1 MIHMPRKVSNNR
13 KKDRT
18 RLKII
23 LVLCLVIIA
32 WMGLWTKAFMVQV
45 MQGQELA
52 AMADRQYFSEEKIT
66 GKRGEIFDRNK
77 VVLAQSIKSK
87 SVYANPFLVKD
98 PDSAAAALADALEA
112 KPSRMKKL
120 LNQKSS
126 FVWITR
132 KISDRAAHRVATRD
146 IPGIFIIEEHSRV
159 YPRGHMLGQVLG
171 FVGMDNQGLEGLEKS
186 LNETLAGAQMVVVMQ
201 RDASGHKMSL
211 LPQDPSAKVDGHD
224 VVLTIDSEIQFA
236 AEKSLASAVEKNNGK
251 NGVSLVVHI
260 PSGDILAWATY
271 PFFNPNDY
279 QNSNSS
285 VWRNRGAVDLI
296 EPGSTLK
303 PFLMAAVLEEGIAR
317 SDSLYF
323 CENGK
328 WRLGSNKIKDVKEY
342 GWLTLNRVLRY
353 SSNICSAKIGL
364 DLGPGP
370 YFQYL
375 DKLGFST
382 PTRLPLPGQG
392 KGILR
397 PPQTWRK
404 MDLASISFGQGLAS
418 TPLQLA
424 RAYLS
429 LANEGRF
436 TELNIIRDEK
446 RQAGFGPRIFSK
458 DVSKEVMGMLR
469 DAVEMDGT
477 GTQARISGLEVGGKT
492 GTAQKASPQGGYG
505 KGYVASF
512 VGFIP
517 ARDPEYLI
525 MAIID
530 EPSPQ
535 HYGGLVAAPVFSE
548 IGSSIVSSGRGLG
561 LRNIPEKDPEM
572 TQAGRPVENAR
583 FIVSQKPNKKVW
595 GEQVPDLR
603 GTPLRQAVEDLLSA
617 GVVPVLK
624 GRGVI
629 VEGQVPAP
637 GESWSKD
644 GQKVVLHL
652 GES

>member
-1 MIHMPRKVSNNR
+1 MPRRAPSNR

-18 RLKII
+18 RIKII

-32 WMGLWTKAFMVQV
+32 WMGLWSKAFIVQV
-45 MQGQELA
+45 MQGEELS
-52 AMADRQYFSEEKIT
+52 AMAARQYFSKEKVT

-87 SVYANPFLVKD
+87 SVYANPFLVDD
-98 PDSAAAALADALEA
+98 PDSAAVTLADALES

-120 LNQKSS
+120 LHQKSS

-146 IPGIFIIEEHSRV
+146 IPGIFIVEEHSRV

-211 LPQDPSAKVDGHD
+211 LPKDPSAKVDGQD

-236 AEKSLASAVEKNNGK
+236 AEKALASAVKESNGK
-251 NGVSLVVHI
+251 YGVSLVVHV
-260 PSGDILAWATY
+260 PSGDILGWATY

-279 QNSNSS
+279 QNFNSS
-285 VWRNRGAVDLI
+285 IWRNRGAVDLI

-303 PFLMAAVLEEGIAR
+303 PFLMAAVLEEGIAQ

-328 WRLGSNKIKDVKEY
+328 WRFGSNQIKDVKEY

-382 PTRLPLPGQG
+382 PTSLPLPGQG

-397 PPQTWRK
+397 PPQTWGK
-404 MDLASISFGQGLAS
+404 MDLATISFGQGLAS

-424 RAYLS
+424 RAFLS

-436 TELNIIRDEK
+436 TELSIVKDEK
-446 RQAGFGPRIFSK
+446 RPAGFGPRIFSK
-458 DVSKEVMGMLR
+458 EVSKEVMGMLR
-469 DAVEMDGT
+469 DVVEMDGT
-477 GTQARISGLEVGGKT
+477 GSLARISGLEVGGKT
-492 GTAQKASPQGGYG
+492 GTAQKSSPLGGYG
-505 KGYVASF
+505 DEYVASF
-512 VGFIP
+512 AGFIP

-530 EPSPQ
+530 EPSPR
-535 HYGGLVAAPVFSE
+535 HYGGVVAAPVFAE
-548 IGSSIVSSGRGLG
+548 IGTSIVSSGRGLG
-561 LRNIPEKDPEM
+561 LRNIPEKNQERIK
-572 TQAGRPVENAR
+572 AGSTAENAR
-583 FIVSQKPNKKVW
+583 FVVSQQPDKTAW
-595 GEQVPDLR
+595 GEEVPDLR

-617 GVVPVLK
+617 GVVPVLD

-629 VEGQVPAP
+629 VKGQSPAP
-637 GESWSKD
+637 GESWNKD
-644 GQKVVLHL
+644 GQEVVLHL